1 LLAAGLMLGL
11 TAFFQS
17 ARANLVMLDD
27 DFNDPNIRL
36 AVNTNGIGGGFGF
49 FALSGGFSRE
59 TNSFAQVGN
68 TGNGAGRA
76 NIASQSGFP
85 LGSGGTLFDFQNV
98 KYTNTV
104 VGGAPLTDRLILG
117 VLATNVASDWFES
130 AQAGI
135 PGGFYIEPNS
145 ESIALG
151 TASSLANSYWT
162 NHTSCLFYKDPKA
175 GTVTILTNWQFKT
188 LAWNGG
194 SGGGPGGYG
203 TNYSPVLD
211 IQLTLSAT
219 GWTLNITGDVNTN
232 NQPISYSGT
241 YAAAGIPINNNVFAD
256 GLHLC
261 YVGTEVQSEGPCLQE
276 SVDRIVV
283 TELGNPVVGCP
294 QITTPQYLLP
304 PYGYDTN
311 AIFAGEILQLSSL
324 VYDSS
329 TTPTLQWQVSNA
341 SSPGTFTNL
350 PNGNGTNVTVNTASF
365 GDAQPRQFR
374 LIANDGLNSATSA
387 LVSVTFNPPAAPV
400 INRDISTSILSL
412 YLGSGSTFTASFFG
426 NQPIYYQWQFQG
438 NGGSDIFTNI
448 PGATNTSYSIISAK
462 LSDAGFYQLTAS
474 NSIGGPVLS
483 TSCYV
488 TILTNTP
495 KYLWSSLFPLYDI
508 TDHIIPHTAEQT
520 LAGFPSTNKV
530 AGALVAQNGGNGVTV
545 TLTNAGNEQIVFA
558 AMNAGWANVT
568 GGTGWGTGAS
578 TNRTG
583 NTPFNT
589 CLNAKY
595 TDGGSQTVIMSN
607 LVVGRKYQVQLFGLD
622 TALAN
627 ASRQI
632 NWQDPV
638 DPIDVSTTYAM
649 GDNSYIL
656 GTFTASNTVETIR
669 QNQLVSAGNFNCLV
683 LWTVGWNPPPYF
695 ANQPR
700 SSASYAGQNV
710 SLTGRAAGDT
720 TITNPTITYQWQAGP
735 AGGPYTNLVEGVKY
749 TGTTSNV
756 LTVISLAA
764 NDAIPGYV
772 LIASNGGGSTTS
784 SVANIAIFAAPPQ
797 NLVGEWFNG
806 AASLADQSGYTP
818 GGIHDGYGVTGAGVL
833 TNTYTFT
840 NDVPPG
846 ATGVSLW
853 LTNGNTA
860 IAIANSATLDGS
872 YTNTY
877 DDGISNSFTVMC
889 WAKGFPGSWNPW
901 VSKYGETGAP
911 AGGWQLRA
919 YSGGPNT
926 VFTMRGTGA
935 TDDPQ
940 GNIGTQTG
948 NAWHHY
954 TGTYDAVTGIRLLYV
969 DGVVANT
976 LTGNGKY
983 TLSPI
988 THLTIGGRD
997 QPSGNNF
1004 TSYYNG
1010 EIYDVRIYTYPL
1022 SQSQIGTVA
1031 KLPPPLTRQ
1040 VLPGAGGGKLVLT
1053 WTWGTLLEAT
1063 NITGPWNVNT
1073 NVSPFTNN
1081 MTLPQDYFKARTP

>member
-17 ARANLVMLDD
+17 ARADLVMLDD

-36 AVNTNGIGGGFGF
+36 AVNTNGIGGAFSFFTASTGF
-49 FALSGGFSRE
+49 ARE
-59 TNSFAQVGN
+59 TNSYAQVGN

-76 NIASQSGFP
+76 NIASQNGFP
-85 LGSGGTLFDFQNV
+85 IGSGGTLFHFSNV
-98 KYTNTV
+98 RYTNTV

-117 VLATNVASDWFES
+117 VLATNTASDWFES
-130 AQAGI
+130 GLASM
-135 PGGFYIEPNS
+135 PRGFYIEPNS
-145 ESIALG
+145 DVFVRSSG
-151 TASSLANSYWT
+151 TALLNDGWAS
-162 NHTSCLFYKDPKA
+162 HTSVLFYKGD
-175 GTVTILTNWQFKT
+175 GTSVFVCTNWVFQT
-188 LAWNGG
+188 LGWNVGWQ
-194 SGGGPGGYG
+194 

-211 IQLTLSAT
+211 IQLTLGPT
-219 GWTLNITGDVNTN
+219 GWALNITGDVNTN
-232 NQPISYSGT
+232 GQPISYSGT
-241 YAAAGIPINNNVFAD
+241 YAAAGIINNVFLD
-256 GLHLC
+256 GLHNG
-261 YVGTEVQSEGPCLQE
+261 YVGTELQTEGPCLQE

-304 PYGYDTN
+304 PFGYNTN
-311 AIFAGEILQLSSL
+311 AIFAGETLQLSSL
-324 VYDSS
+324 VYDSA

-350 PNGNGTNVTVNTASF
+350 PSGNGTNVTVNTTSF
-365 GDAQPRQFR
+365 GDSQPRQFR

-387 LVSVTFNPPAAPV
+387 LVSVTFNPPAAPI

-412 YLGSGSTFTASFFG
+412 YLGSGSTFSANFFG

-438 NGGSDIFTNI
+438 NGISDTFTNI

-462 LSDAGFYQLTAS
+462 LSDAGFYQLSAS
-474 NSIGGPVLS
+474 NSVGGPVTS
-483 TSCYV
+483 SSCYV
-488 TILTNTP
+488 TILTNAP

-508 TDHIIPHTAEQT
+508 TDHIISHTAEQT

-545 TLTNAGNEQIVFA
+545 TLTNAGNERIVFA

-568 GGTGWGTGAS
+568 GGTGFATGAS
-578 TNRTG
+578 TNGTG

-589 CLNAKY
+589 CLNARY

-607 LVVGRKYQVQLFGLD
+607 LIVGQKYQVQLFGLD
-622 TALAN
+622 TASAR

-638 DPIDVSTTYAM
+638 DAPDTSTTYAM

-656 GTFTASNTVETIR
+656 GTFTASNTVERIQ
-669 QNQLVSAGNFNCLV
+669 QNQLNSAGNFNCLV

-700 SSASYAGQNV
+700 NTASYVGGNV
-710 SLTGRAAGDT
+710 SFTGRAAGDT
-720 TITNPTITYQWQAGP
+720 TIPSPTITYQWQAGP

-756 LTVISLAA
+756 LAVSSLAA

-806 AASLADQSGYTP
+806 AANLADQSGYTP

-860 IAIANSATLDGS
+860 IAIANSATVDGS

-889 WAKGFPGSWNPW
+889 WAKGFPDTWNPW

-911 AGGWQLRA
+911 AGGWQLRRI
-919 YSGGPNT
+919 NT
-926 VFTMRGTGA
+926 GNAGLTMRGNSA
-935 TDDPQ
+935 SDDPA
-940 GNIGTQTG
+940 GSIASNDGL
-948 NAWHHY
+948 WHNY
-954 TGTYDAVTGIRLLYV
+954 AGTYDAVTGIRMLYV
-969 DGVVANT
+969 DGKVATT
-976 LTGNGKY
+976 LPGNGKY
-983 TLSPI
+983 TLAPGE
-988 THLTIGGRD
+988 HLTIGGKD

-1004 TSYYNG
+1004 TGYFNG

-1022 SQSQIGTVA
+1022 TQSQIGTVA

-1040 VLPGAGGGKLVLT
+1040 VIPGANGGKLVVT

-1063 NITGPWNVNT
+1063 NIAGPWIVNT

-1081 MTLPQDYFKARTP
+1081 MTLPQDFFKAQTP